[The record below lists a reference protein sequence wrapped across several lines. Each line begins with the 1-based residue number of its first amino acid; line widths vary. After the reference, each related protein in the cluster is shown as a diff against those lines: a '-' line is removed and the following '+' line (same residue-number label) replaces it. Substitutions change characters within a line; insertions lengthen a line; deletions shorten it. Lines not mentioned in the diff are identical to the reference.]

1 MTQCLNPDCLQINPE
16 ETQFCQDCGARL
28 LLVDRYRALR
38 ILGKGGF
45 GRTFLAIDQSKPT
58 NNYCV
63 IKQFLPDIKSKKGL
77 QKAAELF
84 KREAMRL
91 NELGKHNQIPALLAF
106 FNQESRQYLIQEFID
121 GEDLSKELQ
130 RKGVFNE
137 QQIRELLNDML
148 AVLEFVHSNHVIHR
162 DIKPENIIRRKQDGK
177 LVLVDFG
184 AAKEAEGADPSV
196 TGTIIG
202 SAAYIAPEQAV
213 GKPQFASDLYS
224 LGATCLHLLTNTEP
238 TELFDVA
245 EGEWIWREYLEEDN
259 DISYELSRVLDKLVE
274 GATKR
279 RFQSVE
285 EVVQSLHGRGV
296 APSLRPTKGT
306 SGHRPSRVKLAHSRL
321 DRTEALPK
329 RTSSE
334 GVSSRAAGSLVKN
347 QDKSAKVKTKKTS
360 PRELDL
366 KIAEYIFLTIK
377 PNDSV
382 IINKNSPLKTC
393 KHRGK
398 AKYITIDLGKGITM
412 DLIGIPGGKYLMG
425 SPEKEPERA
434 NEEGPQHQVSI
445 RPFLMGKY
453 PVTQAQW
460 KAIMKNNP
468 ARFTEDEENPVE
480 KVSWFDCLNFCQ
492 RLSEKLGREFRL
504 PTEAEWEYACRAKT
518 TTPFFF
524 GETMTTEL
532 ANYNGEYTYGIEKEG
547 EYRHKTTKV
556 GSFSPN
562 RFGLYDLH
570 GNVAEWC
577 EDTWHDNYQEAP
589 TNGDSWLEEDGSLEK
604 VLRGGS
610 WLHLPGSCRSSQR
623 LSSTGNSK
631 SDAFGFRIAS
641 SV

>member
-1 MTQCLNPDCLQINPE
+1 MTQCLNPDCLEINPE
-16 ETQFCQDCGARL
+16 ENQYCQECGAKL
-28 LLVDRYRALR
+28 LLADRYRALR

-45 GRTFLAIDQSKPT
+45 GRTFLAVDQSKST
-58 NNYCV
+58 NNQCV

-77 QKAAELF
+77 RKAAELF

-91 NELGKHNQIPALLAF
+91 NELGKHNQIPELLAF

-121 GEDLSKELQ
+121 GEDLSKELKH
-130 RKGVFNE
+130 KGIFNE
-137 QQIRELLNDML
+137 QQIRELLHDML
-148 AVLEFVHSNHVIHR
+148 GVLKFVHDNHVIHR
-162 DIKPENIIRRKQDGK
+162 DIKPENIIRRRKDKK

-184 AAKEAEGADPSV
+184 AAKEAEAGDPSV

-202 SAAYIAPEQAV
+202 SAAYIPPEQAV

-224 LGATCLHLLTNTEP
+224 LGATCLHLLTNIEP

-245 EGEWIWREYLEEDN
+245 EGEWIWREHLEDN

-279 RFQSVE
+279 RFQTVE
-285 EVVQSLHGRGV
+285 EVLQSLSGGGV
-296 APSLRPTKGT
+296 APTIRKNTRVANRS
-306 SGHRPSRVKLAHSRL
+306 SRVKKREKSPK
-321 DRTEALPK
+321 TEAK
-329 RTSSE
+329 KSSA
-334 GVSSRAAGSLVKN
+334 R
-347 QDKSAKVKTKKTS
+347 D
-360 PRELDL
+360 LDL
-366 KIAEYIFLTIK
+366 KMSEYIFLTLK
-377 PNDSV
+377 PNDSL
-382 IINKNSPLKTC
+382 IIDKKAPLK
-393 KHRGK
+393 KFQHRGK
-398 AKYITIDLGKGITM
+398 ARYITINLSKEVTM

-425 SPEKEPERA
+425 SPEDEPERA
-434 NEEGPQHQVSI
+434 NDEGPQHKVKI

-468 ARFTEDEENPVE
+468 SRFTEDEDHPVE
-480 KVSWFDCLNFCQ
+480 KVSWFDCLDFCEK
-492 RLSEKLGREFRL
+492 LSQKLGREFRL
-504 PTEAEWEYACRAKT
+504 PTEAEWEYAARAKS

-524 GETMTTEL
+524 GETITTEL

-562 RFGLYDLH
+562 RFGLYDIH

-577 EDTWHDNYQEAP
+577 EDSWHDNYENAPSNEAP
-589 TNGDSWLEEDGSLEK
+589 WLEEDDSLDH

-623 LSSTGNSK
+623 LSSPGNSK

>member
-1 MTQCLNPDCLQINPE
+1 MTQCLNPDCLQINPKG
-16 ETQFCQDCGARL
+16 TQYCQYCGAQL
-28 LLVDRYRALR
+28 LLLDRYRALR

-45 GRTFLAIDQSKPT
+45 GRTFLAVDQSKPA
-58 NNYCV
+58 NNFCV

-91 NELGKHNQIPALLAF
+91 NELGKHNQIPELLGF

-148 AVLEFVHSNHVIHR
+148 AVLQFVHAKHVIHR

-184 AAKEAEGADPSV
+184 AAKEAEGVDPSV

-224 LGATCLHLLTNTEP
+224 LGTTCLHLLTNIEP

-245 EGEWIWREYLEEDN
+245 EGEWIWREYLEDN
-259 DISYELSRVLDKLVE
+259 DINYELSRVLDKLVE

-279 RFQSVE
+279 RFQTVE
-285 EVVQSLHGRGV
+285 EVLQSLSGRGV
-296 APSLRPTKGT
+296 APSIRKTTSIRKTKG
-306 SGHRPSRVKLAHSRL
+306 SAVHRHSRVDNRQ
-321 DRTEALPK
+321 R
-329 RTSSE
+329 
-334 GVSSRAAGSLVKN
+334 
-347 QDKSAKVKTKKTS
+347 SAKVATKKTS
-360 PRELDL
+360 ARDLDL
-366 KIAEYIFLTIK
+366 KIAEYIFLTLK
-377 PNDSV
+377 QNDSV
-382 IINKNSPLKTC
+382 IINKKSPLKTS
-393 KHRGK
+393 KHKGK

-412 DLIGIPGGKYLMG
+412 DLMGIPGGKYLMG
-425 SPEKEPERA
+425 SPENEPERA
-434 NEEGPQHQVSI
+434 NDEGPQHSVSI

-468 ARFTEDEENPVE
+468 SRFTEDEENPVE
-480 KVSWFDCLNFCQ
+480 RVSWFDCINFCV

-518 TTPFFF
+518 TTPFFC
-524 GETMTTEL
+524 GETITTEL

-589 TNGDSWLEEDGSLEK
+589 SNGDSWVEEDNSVER

-623 LSSTGNSK
+623 LSSTENSK

>member
-1 MTQCLNPDCLQINPE
+1 MTQCLNPDCLHINPE
-16 ETQFCQDCGARL
+16 GTQHCQECGAQL
-28 LLVDRYRALR
+28 LLVERYRALR

-45 GRTFLAIDQSKPT
+45 GRTFLAVDQLKPAKT
-58 NNYCV
+58 FCV
-63 IKQFLPDIKSKKGL
+63 IKQFLPSIKSKKGL
-77 QKAAELF
+77 KKAAELF
-84 KREAMRL
+84 KREAIRL
-91 NELGKHNQIPALLAF
+91 NELGKHHQIPELLAF

-137 QQIRELLNDML
+137 EQIKELLNDML
-148 AVLEFVHSNHVIHR
+148 AVLKFVHSNNVIHR

-184 AAKEAEGADPSV
+184 AAKEAEAVGPSV

-213 GKPQFASDLYS
+213 GKPEFASDLYS
-224 LGATCLHLLTNTEP
+224 LGTTCLHLLTNIEP

-245 EGEWIWREYLEEDN
+245 EGEWIWREYLEDN

-279 RFQSVE
+279 RFQTVE
-285 EVVQSLHGRGV
+285 EVLQSLSGRGV
-296 APSLRPTKGT
+296 APSIRKIRG
-306 SGHRPSRVKLAHSRL
+306 SAVNRHSRVKVA
-321 DRTEALPK
+321 
-329 RTSSE
+329 SSPIR
-334 GVSSRAAGSLVKN
+334 GQASSGSLVN
-347 QDKSAKVKTKKTS
+347 NRQRSAKVATKKKS
-360 PRELDL
+360 ARDLDL
-366 KIAEYIFLTIK
+366 KIAEYIFLTLK
-377 PNDSV
+377 QNDSV
-382 IINKNSPLKTC
+382 IINKKSPLKTC
-393 KHRGK
+393 KHKGK

-412 DLIGIPGGKYLMG
+412 DLMGIPGGKYLMG
-425 SPEKEPERA
+425 SPENEPERA
-434 NEEGPQHQVSI
+434 IDEEPQHQVSI

-468 ARFTEDEENPVE
+468 SRFTEDEKNPVE
-480 KVSWFDCLNFCQ
+480 KVSWFDCIDFCE

-589 TNGDSWLEEDGSLEK
+589 NNGDSWLEEDGSLER

-623 LSSTGNSK
+623 LSSSGNSK

>member
-16 ETQFCQDCGARL
+16 ETQFCQDCGTRL

-45 GRTFLAIDQSKPT
+45 GRTFLAVDQSKPT

-77 QKAAELF
+77 KKAAELF

-130 RKGVFNE
+130 HKGVFNE

-148 AVLEFVHSNHVIHR
+148 GVLKFVHDNHVIHR

-184 AAKEAEGADPSV
+184 AAKEAEAGDPSV

-202 SAAYIAPEQAV
+202 SAAYISPEQKV

-238 TELFDVA
+238 TELFDVT
-245 EGEWIWREYLEEDN
+245 EGEWMWREYLEEDH

-279 RFQSVE
+279 RFQTVE
-285 EVVQSLHGRGV
+285 EVLQSLHGAGV
-296 APSLRPTKGT
+296 APSIRPTKRT
-306 SGHRPSRVKLAHSRL
+306 TANRQSRVKNR
-321 DRTEALPK
+321 E
-329 RTSSE
+329 
-334 GVSSRAAGSLVKN
+334 
-347 QDKSAKVKTKKTS
+347 KSAKVATKKTS
-360 PRELDL
+360 PRDLDL

-377 PNDSV
+377 KNDSV
-382 IINKNSPLKTC
+382 IINNNSPLKTNQ
-393 KHRGK
+393 HRGK

-412 DLIGIPGGKYLMG
+412 DLMGIPGGKYLMG
-425 SPEKEPERA
+425 SPENEPERA
-434 NEEGPQHQVSI
+434 NDEGPQHQVTI

-460 KAIMKNNP
+460 KAIMKTNP
-468 ARFTEDEENPVE
+468 SRFTEDEENPVE
-480 KVSWFDCLNFCQ
+480 KVSWLDCLNFCQ

-504 PTEAEWEYACRAKT
+504 PTEAEWEYACRANT
-518 TTPFFF
+518 ITPFFF

-570 GNVAEWC
+570 GNIAEWC
-577 EDTWHDNYQEAP
+577 ADTWHDNYQEAP
-589 TNGDSWLEEDGSLEK
+589 TNGDSWVEEDTSLEK

-623 LSSTGNSK
+623 LSSTVNSK

>member
-1 MTQCLNPDCLQINPE
+1 MTQCLNPDCLEINPE
-16 ETQFCQDCGARL
+16 ENQYCQECGAKL
-28 LLVDRYRALR
+28 LLADRYRALR

-45 GRTFLAIDQSKPT
+45 GRTFLAVDQSKST
-58 NNYCV
+58 NNQCV

-77 QKAAELF
+77 RKAAELF

-91 NELGKHNQIPALLAF
+91 NELGKHNQIPELLAF

-121 GEDLSKELQ
+121 GEDLSKELKH
-130 RKGVFNE
+130 KGIFNE
-137 QQIRELLNDML
+137 QQIRELLHDML
-148 AVLEFVHSNHVIHR
+148 GVLKFVHDNHVIHR
-162 DIKPENIIRRKQDGK
+162 DIKPENIIRRRKDKK

-184 AAKEAEGADPSV
+184 AAKEAEAGDPSV

-202 SAAYIAPEQAV
+202 SAAYIPPEQAV

-224 LGATCLHLLTNTEP
+224 LGATCLHLLTNIEP

-245 EGEWIWREYLEEDN
+245 EGEWIWREHLEDN

-279 RFQSVE
+279 RFQTVE
-285 EVVQSLHGRGV
+285 EVLQSLSGGGV
-296 APSLRPTKGT
+296 APTIRKNTRVANRS
-306 SGHRPSRVKLAHSRL
+306 SRVKKREKSPK
-321 DRTEALPK
+321 TEAK
-329 RTSSE
+329 KSSA
-334 GVSSRAAGSLVKN
+334 R
-347 QDKSAKVKTKKTS
+347 D
-360 PRELDL
+360 LDL
-366 KIAEYIFLTIK
+366 KMSEYIFLTLK
-377 PNDSV
+377 PNDSL
-382 IINKNSPLKTC
+382 IIDKKAPLK
-393 KHRGK
+393 KFQHRGK
-398 AKYITIDLGKGITM
+398 ARYITINLSKGVTM

-425 SPEKEPERA
+425 SPEDEPERA
-434 NEEGPQHQVSI
+434 NDEGPQHKVKI

-468 ARFTEDEENPVE
+468 SRFTEDEDRPVE
-480 KVSWFDCLNFCQ
+480 KVSWFDCWDFCEK
-492 RLSEKLGREFRL
+492 LSQKLGREFRL
-504 PTEAEWEYACRAKT
+504 PTEAEWEYAARAKS

-524 GETMTTEL
+524 GETITTEL

-556 GSFSPN
+556 GIFSPN
-562 RFGLYDLH
+562 RFGLYDIH

-577 EDTWHDNYQEAP
+577 EDSWHDNYQEAP
-589 TNGDSWLEEDGSLEK
+589 SNGEPWVEDDDSSER

-623 LSSTGNSK
+623 LSSPGNSK

>member
-1 MTQCLNPDCLQINPE
+1 MTQCLNPDCLEINPE
-16 ETQFCQDCGARL
+16 ENQYCQECGAKL
-28 LLVDRYRALR
+28 LLADRYRALR

-45 GRTFLAIDQSKPT
+45 GRTFLAVDQSKST
-58 NNYCV
+58 NNQCV

-77 QKAAELF
+77 RKAAELF

-91 NELGKHNQIPALLAF
+91 NELGKHNQIPELLAF

-121 GEDLSKELQ
+121 GEDLSKELK
-130 RKGVFNE
+130 RKGIFNE
-137 QQIRELLNDML
+137 QQIRELLHDML
-148 AVLEFVHSNHVIHR
+148 GVLKFVHDNHVIHR
-162 DIKPENIIRRKQDGK
+162 DIKPENIIRRRKDKK

-184 AAKEAEGADPSV
+184 AAKEAEAGDPSV

-202 SAAYIAPEQAV
+202 SAAYIPPEQAV

-224 LGATCLHLLTNTEP
+224 LGATCLHLLTNIEP

-245 EGEWIWREYLEEDN
+245 EGEWIWREHLEDN

-279 RFQSVE
+279 RFQTVE
-285 EVVQSLHGRGV
+285 EVLQSLSGGGV
-296 APSLRPTKGT
+296 APTIRKNTRVANRS
-306 SGHRPSRVKLAHSRL
+306 SRVKKREKSPK
-321 DRTEALPK
+321 TEAK
-329 RTSSE
+329 KSSA
-334 GVSSRAAGSLVKN
+334 R
-347 QDKSAKVKTKKTS
+347 D
-360 PRELDL
+360 LDL
-366 KIAEYIFLTIK
+366 KMSEYIFLTLK
-377 PNDSV
+377 PNDSL
-382 IINKNSPLKTC
+382 IIDKKAPLK
-393 KHRGK
+393 KFQHRGK
-398 AKYITIDLGKGITM
+398 ARYITINLSKGVTM

-425 SPEKEPERA
+425 SPEDEPERA
-434 NEEGPQHQVSI
+434 NDEGPQHKVKI

-468 ARFTEDEENPVE
+468 SRFTEDEDHPVE
-480 KVSWFDCLNFCQ
+480 KVSWFDCLDFCEK
-492 RLSEKLGREFRL
+492 LSQKLGREFRL
-504 PTEAEWEYACRAKT
+504 PTEAEWEYAARAKS

-524 GETMTTEL
+524 GETITTEL

-562 RFGLYDLH
+562 RFGLYDIH

-577 EDTWHDNYQEAP
+577 EDSWHDNYENAPSNEAP
-589 TNGDSWLEEDGSLEK
+589 WLEEDDSLDH

-623 LSSTGNSK
+623 LSSPGNSK